1 MKNSLL
7 KSFTRNWRLLLM
19 TVLVISSVCSI
30 FYIYNY
36 VSSASDDV
44 EYSSEVI
51 YGDASAAEGIS
62 ADLWLEFKHDSYWNL
77 NCTFG
82 SDTKIFSKFY
92 PTSPFDEDSG
102 SYVDYKDADYE
113 IRLDTGYS
121 SEVYLDNL
129 DSSLPGEYNALGEAM
144 EDLAAEIL
152 PGETKSKDI
161 YLKDYFDFYRLR
173 VQAKV
178 PYNDLLGYHS
188 IDECGRLFSSE
199 AAAES
204 WFASL
209 NPASDQAI
217 AQQLQSFFRIPVLP
231 EDKLMITVTRGQNG
245 AVADSSFGL
254 PVTEHESAELD
265 SGFCVMTDEAF
276 YFTFQGH
283 GSKGTCFDFS
293 YVPGGYGIYRI
304 PYSAESGLDTSQISM
319 VYGLDPAVQILEMDY
334 DAETD
339 MILLQY
345 ATAEK
350 YVLDQLYVPDL
361 VPVKAGGAAER
372 AAGAA
377 SGAATSETTGA
388 AVGAAATR
396 VVNLDNIT
404 SEDLLDSYNWTCI
417 KSEDLLLVRLKNQL
431 ILLAKNSDGLYD
443 VQLDIL
449 LPDEED
455 SNYAWPHKDDVISYD
470 GEKLVC
476 ISTIGIKYSMM
487 YNDDPASFTLAVYD
501 KSGIAYY
508 GIYTP
513 NFNNHLDCDWDCQYR
528 CTLDLDKTKI

>member
-19 TVLVISSVCSI
+19 AVLVIISTCSI
-30 FYIYNY
+30 FYIGNSI
-36 VSSASDDV
+36 SSASDDV

-51 YGDASAAEGIS
+51 YGNASAAEGVS
-62 ADLWLEFKHDSYWNL
+62 ADFWIEFNYNSYWNV
-77 NCTFG
+77 NCNFG
-82 SDTKIFSKFY
+82 TDTETSSKFY
-92 PTSPFDEDSG
+92 PTSPFGEDSD
-102 SYVDYKDADYE
+102 SYVHYKDADYK
-113 IRLDTGYS
+113 INLDTGYY
-121 SEVYLDNL
+121 SELYVDNS
-129 DSSLPGEYNALGEAM
+129 DISIPGECNVLGEAI

-188 IDECGRLFSSE
+188 IHECGHLFSSE

-204 WFASL
+204 WLASL
-209 NPASDQAI
+209 DPDSDQAI

-304 PYSAESGLDTSQISM
+304 PYSADSGLDASQISM

-334 DAETD
+334 DAD
-339 MILLQY
+339 SDLILLQY
-345 ATAEK
+345 ATTEK
-350 YVLDQLYVPDL
+350 YVLDQIYVPDL
-361 VPVKAGGAAER
+361 VAGAAAGGAAE
-372 AAGAA
+372 
-377 SGAATSETTGA
+377 TC
-388 AVGAAATR
+388 
-396 VVNLDNIT
+396 VVNLDNVT
-404 SEDLLDSYNWTCI
+404 SEELLDSFNWTCI
-417 KSEDLLLVRLKNQL
+417 ESENQLLARLKNQL
-431 ILLAKNSDGLYD
+431 ILLTKNSDGMYD
-443 VQLDIL
+443 VEFDIL
-449 LPDEED
+449 LPDED
-455 SNYAWPHKDDVISYD
+455 GSNYAWPYDYDVISYD

-476 ISTIGIKYSMM
+476 VSNAHVGYSKLHKET
-487 YNDDPASFTLAVYD
+487 DPAAFSLAVYD

-508 GIYTP
+508 GIYAS
-513 NFNNHLDCDWDCQYR
+513 NFNNHTDCDRDCQYR
-528 CTLDLDKTKI
+528 CNLELGKTGM

>member
-1 MKNSLL
+1 M
-7 KSFTRNWRLLLM
+7 
-19 TVLVISSVCSI
+19 
-30 FYIYNY
+30 
-36 VSSASDDV
+36 
-44 EYSSEVI
+44 
-51 YGDASAAEGIS
+51 
-62 ADLWLEFKHDSYWNL
+62 
-77 NCTFG
+77 
-82 SDTKIFSKFY
+82 
-92 PTSPFDEDSG
+92 
-102 SYVDYKDADYE
+102 
-113 IRLDTGYS
+113 
-121 SEVYLDNL
+121 
-129 DSSLPGEYNALGEAM
+129 PGE
-144 EDLAAEIL
+144 I
-152 PGETKSKDI
+152 KSKDI

-188 IDECGRLFSSE
+188 IDECGRFFSSE

-204 WFASL
+204 WLASL
-209 NPASDQAI
+209 DPASDQAI
-217 AQQLQSFFRIPVLP
+217 AQQLQSFFHIPVLP
-231 EDKLMITVTRGQNG
+231 DDKLMITVTRGQNG

-265 SGFCVMTDEAF
+265 GEFCVMTDEAF

-304 PYSAESGLDTSQISM
+304 PYSAESGLDASQISM

-334 DAETD
+334 DVETD

-372 AAGAA
+372 AAG
-377 SGAATSETTGA
+377 
-388 AVGAAATR
+388 AATR

-455 SNYAWPHKDDVISYD
+455 SNYALPHKDDVISYD

-476 ISTIGIKYSMM
+476 ISTVGIKYSML
-487 YNDDPASFTLAVYD
+487 YNNNPASFALAVYG

-508 GIYTP
+508 GIYAP
-513 NFNNHLDCDWDCQYR
+513 NFNNHPDCDWDCQYR
-528 CTLDLDKTKI
+528 CTLDLDKTKL

>member
-19 TVLVISSVCSI
+19 AVLLIISVCSI
-30 FYIYNY
+30 FYIGNSI
-36 VSSASDDV
+36 SSASDDV

-51 YGDASAAEGIS
+51 YGDASAAEGVS
-62 ADLWLEFKHDSYWNL
+62 ADLWIEFQNDSFWNA
-77 NCTFG
+77 NCAFG
-82 SDTKIFSKFY
+82 TDTKTSSKFY
-92 PTSPFDEDSG
+92 PTSPFDEA
-102 SYVDYKDADYE
+102 SYSHVDYKDTDYK
-113 IRLDTGYS
+113 IHLDTGYY
-121 SEVYLDNL
+121 SELYLDNL
-129 DSSLPGEYNALGEAM
+129 DSSLPGEYNALDEAI

-178 PYNDLLGYHS
+178 PYNDLLGYRS
-188 IDECGRLFSSE
+188 LDECGRLFSSE

-204 WFASL
+204 WLASL
-209 NPASDQAI
+209 DPGSDQAI

-254 PVTEHESAELD
+254 PVTEHEFADFD

-304 PYSAESGLDTSQISM
+304 PYSAESGLDASQISM
-319 VYGLDPAVQILEMDY
+319 VYGLAPAVQILEMDY
-334 DAETD
+334 DAEAD

-350 YVLDQLYVPDL
+350 YVLDQIYVPDL
-361 VPVKAGGAAER
+361 VPVKA
-372 AAGAA
+372 AGAA
-377 SGAATSETTGA
+377 AKAC
-388 AVGAAATR
+388 

-404 SEDLLDSYNWTCI
+404 SKDLLDSYNWTCI
-417 KSEDLLLVRLKNQL
+417 KSENLLLVCLKNQL

-443 VQLDIL
+443 VEFDIL
-449 LPDEED
+449 LPDEDD
-455 SNYAWPHKDDVISYD
+455 SNYAWPYDYDVISYD

-476 ISTIGIKYSMM
+476 ISNANVGYSKLLEET
-487 YNDDPASFTLAVYD
+487 DSAAFTLAIYD

-513 NFNNHLDCDWDCQYR
+513 NFNNHTDCDWDCQYR
-528 CTLDLDKTKI
+528 CNLELGMTEM